1 MRPRVKICGLRRLED
16 VHLALALGADDCG
29 FVVAPD
35 SPRAVRVEDLAA
47 LAAPVHAAGR
57 RAVLV
62 SRGVPAPRLAEHA
75 HRAGIAAVQLHG
87 AGATDERLLAAAGCS
102 PWRVVS
108 IAADATRL
116 PPLPAATPTC
126 PTLLDVGAGGTGT
139 RFAWRLL
146 GDRAPGHTYI
156 AGGISP
162 SNVAELLR
170 HQPFGIDVSS
180 GVEASPGSKD
190 PTLLRAL
197 FAALDAVPDAV
208 PHDSHDREDLDPH
221 AR

>member
-16 VHLALALGADDCG
+16 VQLALALGADDCG

-35 SPRAVRVEDLAA
+35 SPRAVRVEELAE
-47 LAAPVHAAGR
+47 LAAPVLAAGR

-75 HRAGIAAVQLHG
+75 RRAGIAAVQMHG
-87 AGATDERLLAAAGCS
+87 AGADDEALLAAAGCA

-108 IAADATRL
+108 VAVDATRL
-116 PPLPAATPTC
+116 PPLPPATPTC
-126 PTLLDVGAGGTGT
+126 PALLDVGAGGTGT

-146 GDRAPGHTYI
+146 GDRAPDHTYI
-156 AGGISP
+156 AGGIS
-162 SNVAELLR
+162 STNVTELLR
-170 HQPFGIDVSS
+170 HHPFGIDVSS
-180 GVEASPGSKD
+180 GVEASPGCKD
-190 PTLLRAL
+190 ETLLRAL
-197 FAALDAVPDAV
+197 FAALDAVPPND
-208 PHDSHDREDLDPH
+208 DPDHH

>member
-16 VHLALALGADDCG
+16 VQLALALGADDCG

-47 LAAPVHAAGR
+47 LAAPVLAAGK

-75 HRAGIAAVQLHG
+75 RRAGIAAVQMHG
-87 AGATDERLLAAAGCS
+87 ASATDNARLAAAGCA
-102 PWRVVS
+102 PWRVVRV
-108 IAADATRL
+108 AADATRL
-116 PPLPAATPTC
+116 PPMPAATPTC
-126 PTLLDVGAGGTGT
+126 PALLDVGAGGTGT

-146 GDRAPGHTYI
+146 GDRAPDHTYV

-170 HQPFGIDVSS
+170 HHPFGIDVSS
-180 GVEASPGSKD
+180 GVEASPGCKD

-197 FAALDAVPDAV
+197 FTALAAVPDAI
-208 PHDSHDREDLDPH
+208 PDDQEDLDPH